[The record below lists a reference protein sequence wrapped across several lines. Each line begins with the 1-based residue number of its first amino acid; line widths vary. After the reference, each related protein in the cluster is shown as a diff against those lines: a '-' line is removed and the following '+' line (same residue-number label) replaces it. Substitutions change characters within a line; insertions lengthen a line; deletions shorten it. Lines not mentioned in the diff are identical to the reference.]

1 MSDQN
6 TDTFLM
12 VSPVAFGFNTQTS
25 VNNYFQQKD
34 HQTEAEIQHC
44 ALAEF
49 ENMVI
54 QLRAVGLTVF
64 VVQDTLQPHTPDSIF
79 PNNWISFHERGRVVF
94 YPMFAQNRRQERR
107 NDIIQYL
114 QDHGIEVNRIVDLSH
129 WENQGHFLEG
139 TGSMVFDRVNC
150 IAYAALSERT
160 EKSLFL
166 HFCSEFNFKPV
177 CFSAFQL
184 VGEKRLPVY
193 HTNVVMS
200 VADAYAVICLDCI
213 DDTEERRQVIRA
225 LTEAEKV
232 IIAISAEQMHHF
244 AGNMLQVRNHQNKKF
259 LVLSSTAFQSLKP
272 DQIERLKSFNEL
284 LIINIPTIEKIG
296 GGSVRCMM
304 AEIFLEQ

>member
-1 MSDQN
+1 MPAQN

-34 HQTEAEIQHC
+34 HQTEAEIQYC

-54 QLRAVGLTVF
+54 QLRSVGLTVF
-64 VVQDTLQPHTPDSIF
+64 VVQDTLQPYTPDSIF
-79 PNNWISFHERGRVVF
+79 PNNWISFHEGGKVF
-94 YPMFAQNRRQERR
+94 LYPMFAQNRRQERR
-107 NDIIQYL
+107 NDIIQYI
-114 QDHGIEVNRIVDLSH
+114 QDYGIKVNRIDDLSH

-177 CFSAFQL
+177 CFSAFQV
-184 VGEKRLPVY
+184 VGKKRLPVY

-213 DDTEERRQVIRA
+213 DDAEERRRVVRS
-225 LTEAEKV
+225 LKETGKE
-232 IIAISAEQMHHF
+232 IISISEEQMHYF
-244 AGNMLQVRNHQNKKF
+244 AGNMLQVRNLQNKKF
-259 LVLSSTAFQSLKP
+259 MVLSSTAFQSLEP

-284 LIINIPTIEKIG
+284 LVIDIPTIEKIG

-304 AEIFLEQ
+304 AEIF